1 MDPYKYFFD
10 KLGIIFNYNKWPER
24 FLKVS
29 GSKSSIVFNDTLTI
43 KLFKKDRKFL
53 KQKDKFLIDIAF
65 FRNLYD
71 EFNSPNIYAYVFKA
85 ITRDKRL
92 YSFFIDAYKNS
103 FNKEDIELLFN
114 TYDFFPNGLPSC
126 EEIDLILTLNGF
138 NNE

>member
-71 EFNSPNIYAYVFKA
+71 EFNSPNIYAYVFKV